1 MAVLALPRP
10 LVTGQMRAEVPLTV
24 LSFDQA
30 LSTIFI

>member
-1 MAVLALPRP
+1 MWP
-10 LVTGQMRAEVPLTV
+10 LVTGQTRAEVPLTI